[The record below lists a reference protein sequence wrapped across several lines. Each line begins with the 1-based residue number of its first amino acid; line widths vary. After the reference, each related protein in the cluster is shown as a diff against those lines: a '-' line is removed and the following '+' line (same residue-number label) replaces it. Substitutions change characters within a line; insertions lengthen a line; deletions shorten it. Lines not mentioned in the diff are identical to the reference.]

1 LVTKSAK
8 VSLGMMAFAGVMLIF
23 PMLNFAGLIRNE
35 NSSQSDPEFVKS
47 IGPEVE
53 IPVPTKPGM
62 KSITFVRG
70 DSGSQVRCLLP
81 ASVVVKEDGFAYA
94 YNDAIISVICEGKG
108 VKGQEVV
115 KRFANDKTQPVRTKN
130 GFKGAYEERNIE
142 KTSRQDRIYYLSSP
156 EVSYSMMIAWPRGNA
171 EAKKDAEA
179 LASSVAY
186 SIELN

>member
-1 LVTKSAK
+1 
-8 VSLGMMAFAGVMLIF
+8 MMAFAGVMLIF
-23 PMLNFAGLIRNE
+23 PMLNFMGLIRNE
-35 NSSQSDPEFVKS
+35 NSSESDPEFVKS

-53 IPVPTKPGM
+53 ILVPEKPGM

-81 ASVVVKEDGFAYA
+81 ASVVVKEAGFAYA
-94 YNDAIISVICEGKG
+94 YNGAIISVICEGTG
-108 VKGQEVV
+108 AKGQEVV

-130 GFKGAYEERNIE
+130 GFKGAYEERTIA

-171 EAKKDAEA
+171 EAKKEAEA